1 MSTNTLQLRIDDD
14 LKQQATALFEELG
27 IDMSTAI
34 RIFLKKS
41 VSENGLP
48 FEVKKKPYISQK
60 GLDTLYALNREATNN
75 GRDGMSEYMVAEKI
89 AEYRTSKRKK

>member
-1 MSTNTLQLRIDDD
+1 MNTSTLQLRIDND
-14 LKQQATALFEELG
+14 LKQQATTLFEGLG
-27 IDMSTAI
+27 MDLSTAI

-48 FEVKKKPYISQK
+48 FEVRKEPYISQK
-60 GLDTLYALNREATNN
+60 GLDALYALNRESTNN
-75 GRDGMSEYMVAEKI
+75 GKEGMSEYMVAEKI